1 MSRKVVN
8 RTIAF
13 EEWVCDDV
21 PSPLGRIS
29 IGGLVTHRGIPAHA
43 MRVLGEYALIYL
55 LKGGGSFC
63 DSHHQRAEVR
73 PGTLLL
79 LFPGVGHAYGPP
91 PGGLWRELFLHFE
104 GPLFELLQ
112 ARGVLDER
120 RPIHHALPVDKW
132 QERLL
137 ELAHTPRLAREV
149 DTTAKIFRLANLLSQ
164 ITSDEP
170 SLPPPEEWFQHA
182 CRLLKGNISEP
193 FDLNLVA
200 QAVGMSYHSFREKF
214 RERSGVPPAR
224 YRMQERIAVARRMME
239 REELT
244 GRAIAMALG
253 FGDEANFSRRFKQEI
268 GVSPRLYRQQLRDAA
283 TNSASEAS

>member
-21 PSPLGRIS
+21 PSPLGRIN

-43 MRVLGEYALIYL
+43 MRVLGDFALIYL
-55 LKGGGSFC
+55 LEGGGHFI
-63 DSHHQRAEVR
+63 DAHRHRAEVR

-79 LFPGVGHAYGPP
+79 LFPGVAHAYGPP

-112 ARGVLDER
+112 TRGVLDER

-193 FDLNLVA
+193 FNLNLVA
-200 QAVGMSYHSFREKF
+200 Q
-214 RERSGVPPAR
+214 SGRYVVSLVPQKVPRALGCATGSLSDAGAHR
-224 YRMQERIAVARRMME
+224 RRAAHDGARRID
-239 REELT
+239 R
-244 GRAIAMALG
+244 
-253 FGDEANFSRRFKQEI
+253 SRRRHRVGF
-268 GVSPRLYRQQLRDAA
+268 RR
-283 TNSASEAS
+283 